1 MLNDFD
7 ERSKAQKKK
16 ISFSNNQYFIS
27 LKYINRS
34 FEELI
39 LAIIA
44 FPFLKLN
51 GPCVTQVAL
60 EVESSLQH
68 QD

>member
-1 MLNDFD
+1 MLDDFD

-16 ISFSNNQYFIS
+16 ISFSSNQYFIS
-27 LKYINRS
+27 LKCINRS

-51 GPCVTQVAL
+51 GPCVG
-60 EVESSLQH
+60 S
-68 QD
+68 